1 MGVEIERKFLV
12 TGDAFKSLATGV
24 FYRQG
29 YLASH
34 PYRVVRVRAAGPRG
48 FLTVKGLTTGIS
60 RTEFE
65 YEIPLDDANAM
76 LDTLCEKPLIEK
88 KRYHVH
94 QDGFIWE
101 VDEFFGENQGLML
114 AEVELNEQNTPLEKP
129 DWIGREVSGDP
140 RYYNANL
147 VRNPYRNWSRF

>member
-24 FYRQG
+24 FYCQG

-34 PYRVVRVRAAGPRG
+34 PYRVIRVRTAGQRG
-48 FLTVKGLTTGIS
+48 FLTVKGLTIGIS

-76 LDTLCEKPLIEK
+76 LETLCEKPLIEK
-88 KRYHVH
+88 KRYHIH

-101 VDEFFGENQGLML
+101 VDEFFGENQGLIL
-114 AEVELNEQNTPLEKP
+114 AEVELNEPNTPLEKP

-140 RYYNANL
+140 KYYNSNL
-147 VRNPYRNWSRF
+147 VRNPYRYWSRS